1 MLKIFKKMRKERN
14 DASPQQVKL
23 CTTDYPNWVFDIDIV
38 ALTQSLVSSNS
49 SGEIPA
55 QQSSS
60 RQVTRFLRKSKLNT
74 ESVFKIFWIMQFVWH
89 NCCAQTLHE
98 SSSMLTLSMERCLLW
113 VHLKCRNSLR
123 LRIDICSWLLYSTFL
138 NLDFV
143 PRLKEL
149 SREIG

>member
-1 MLKIFKKMRKERN
+1 MRKERN

-74 ESVFKIFWIMQFVWH
+74 ESVFKIF
-89 NCCAQTLHE
+89 
-98 SSSMLTLSMERCLLW
+98 
-113 VHLKCRNSLR
+113 
-123 LRIDICSWLLYSTFL
+123 
-138 NLDFV
+138 
-143 PRLKEL
+143 
-149 SREIG
+149 